1 MGAPTR
7 PSKLRLWRLQTCCCT
22 SRLPPASPLPQPL
35 RLPSPPRPSPLRR
48 WKLER
53 RALAR
58 RTKLPRRPS
67 PRRQLRR
74 QKRLTLKVG
83 LCHFKVSLCTLSVA
97 RSDCIQDSAR
107 QTRVAGGISFTSQS
121 AVTCRVWEGSDW
133 GCEER
138 LTWTKEPRALL
149 RVGLRHPRA
158 TLVVAGESGRPE
170 EDEGAARQQCA
181 TLLHWGRA
189 SLEQSSMGTGMGMVQ
204 I

>member
-1 MGAPTR
+1 LSAGQPDTR
-7 PSKLRLWRLQTCCCT
+7 RVPVSHTQSCRSRDHS

-83 LCHFKVSLCTLSVA
+83 LCHFQVSLCTLSVA

-158 TLVVAGESGRPE
+158 TLVVAGESGRPKWIG
-170 EDEGAARQQCA
+170 GAARSWERRGSGEGGSGEDRGQKQ
-181 TLLHWGRA
+181 
-189 SLEQSSMGTGMGMVQ
+189 GTP
-204 I
+204 